1 MYVYRLPLLI
11 LNKSTKEKV
20 VTGMYHPV
28 HYKIQEDRRF
38 R

>member
-1 MYVYRLPLLI
+1 MNVRKPITSVYF
-11 LNKSTKEKV
+11 KYTKENV
-20 VTGMYHPV
+20 VTGMYHPA